1 MVPNGYWLLKD
12 EIKAVYA
19 VEYASHKVK
28 ENEVTVYLPS
38 SHIADRGNCLNLPM
52 LTLTLSSPMEGVI
65 KVSAVHHA
73 GALSKGPFQK
83 FRMKTQKLSLR
94 IQKRH

>member
-1 MVPNGYWLLKD
+1 MKFTNGYWLLKD

-38 SHIADRGNCLNLPM
+38 SHIADKRKLP
-52 LTLTLSSPMEGVI
+52 E
-65 KVSAVHHA
+65 SADVD
-73 GALSKGPFQK
+73 PYF
-83 FRMKTQKLSLR
+83 
-94 IQKRH
+94 I